1 MSRAERHLFVMFRL
15 ETYCELYVRKVLL
28 VQRESVLLQLFLP
41 EVRPMGSVRFAL
53 KRCQRSA
60 RQSRAGARKGDAA
73 RAASPFFCPVS
84 EASSS

>member
-1 MSRAERHLFVMFRL
+1 MFRL

-53 KRCQRSA
+53 RNSWNSWGQPWVSPSA
-60 RQSRAGARKGDAA
+60 SVDGGCD
-73 RAASPFFCPVS
+73 SFC
-84 EASSS
+84 

>member
-53 KRCQRSA
+53 RNKQLEQLGTTVGVPKCSGED
-60 RQSRAGARKGDAA
+60 SDEWDNVYK
-73 RAASPFFCPVS
+73 VN
-84 EASSS
+84 